1 MSAVIGMEVAMATVN
16 VKFVA
21 DELTPGL
28 VGGEYEIEDG
38 STVSDLLSHCEDRCG
53 AKIPPNNYKLM
64 YPIFNGKPLALD
76 SAITK
81 SGTLHMCRIV
91 VGG

>member
-1 MSAVIGMEVAMATVN
+1 MLRIN

-28 VGGEYEIEDG
+28 TSGEYEIAEG
-38 STVSDLLSHCEDRCG
+38 LSVRGLLKLCEDKCG
-53 AKIPPNNYKLM
+53 ASIPERNYKLM

-76 SAITK
+76 GAVTQN
-81 SGTLHMCRIV
+81 GTLHLCRIV
-91 VGG
+91 MGG